1 MLREFGMY
9 AAVGLGDRYHVL
21 ARRMADHVASRHAG
35 TPRPAHELD
44 AIMDEFEELQRTMH
58 ARAPE
63 VQASAIAPPPP
74 PKGWDDIVA
83 EGGFAALHRLKQE
96 DPERFAKVLRD
107 HQIAGLKDHA
117 GDLDRDVAVNHPLAV
132 LAVIDAGAPG
142 EDWKLQGLNLTDIPN
157 CTVDDCSDAAAVEDS
172 GCQQLSPDAGPH

>member
-107 HQIAGLKDHA
+107 HQIAEGTIAAPPVAPKVTRDSA
-117 GDLDRDVAVNHPLAV
+117 GRAWEDLRYHERAALRESDPDLAQALHESWIARGEPL
-132 LAVIDAGAPG
+132 GS
-142 EDWKLQGLNLTDIPN
+142 WQG
-157 CTVDDCSDAAAVEDS
+157 
-172 GCQQLSPDAGPH
+172 